1 MFRNGAKKIVIDYYV
16 WDNVRELCFLRD
28 PETISEWSR
37 MAFVRA
43 LITSTLLAE
52 NIKTKSPLLGC
63 NWYFYVWHICVVR
76 SCRFAGKSRKS
87 SEVSRKLFQRKV
99 RSAETLLRQ
108 KTAEEDVVGDS
119 NLCCRRLPGPLSTG
133 FWMTRD
139 RAITTYVTLNQ
150 TYLVNVLALMCS
162 MWSLEEHGCGVNK

>member
-63 NWYFYVWHICVVR
+63 NWYFYVWHKR
-76 SCRFAGKSRKS
+76 SCRFAEKVPKSAGNFSK
-87 SEVSRKLFQRKV
+87 RKV
-99 RSAETLLRQ
+99 RSARTLLR
-108 KTAEEDVVGDS
+108 
-119 NLCCRRLPGPLSTG
+119 
-133 FWMTRD
+133 
-139 RAITTYVTLNQ
+139 
-150 TYLVNVLALMCS
+150 
-162 MWSLEEHGCGVNK
+162 